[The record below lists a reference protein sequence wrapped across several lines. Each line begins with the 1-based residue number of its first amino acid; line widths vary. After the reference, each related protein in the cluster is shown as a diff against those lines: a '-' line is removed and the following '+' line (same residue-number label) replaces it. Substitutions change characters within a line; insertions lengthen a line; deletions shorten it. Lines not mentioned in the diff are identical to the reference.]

1 MNTPFLKSIQSL
13 FLFICI
19 TLLLTACDAPVAHK
33 NIITPEAKDTQE
45 EVLPLKG
52 YRGIPFTLTKEEV
65 IDKFKCTAYELTIGC
80 PFFDG
85 EKDEML
91 WITFNEAGRMV
102 LMKRDL
108 GYFNFDQAQ
117 SILTLFSKKYTVA
130 YEPSPATLNT
140 YKIGL
145 KDTLS
150 FVFAN
155 GQVVFQVGR
164 SFNKRNELMNIFIFP
179 QDVGET
185 FLENVKK

>member
-1 MNTPFLKSIQSL
+1 MKFFSKSIQSL
-13 FLFICI
+13 IILISCSLFI
-19 TLLLTACDAPVAHK
+19 TACEAPVAHK
-33 NIITPEAKDTQE
+33 NIIPPEAKDLQE
-45 EVLPLKG
+45 ENLPLKG
-52 YRGIPFTLTKEEV
+52 YRGILFTLTKDEV
-65 IDKFKCTAYELTIGC
+65 VNKFKCTEYELTIGC

-91 WITFNEAGRMV
+91 WITFNEAGRII

-108 GYFNFDQAQ
+108 GYFNFEQAQ
-117 SILTLFSKKYTVA
+117 TLLTIFSKKYTVA
-130 YEPSPATLNT
+130 YDPSPATLNT

-164 SFNKRNELMNIFIFP
+164 SFNKRNELMNVFIFP
-179 QDVGET
+179 PDVGAT

>member
-1 MNTPFLKSIQSL
+1 MTTPFLKSIQSL
-13 FLFICI
+13 PLIICLCI
-19 TLLLTACDAPVAHK
+19 LMTACDAPVAHK
-33 NIITPEAKDTQE
+33 NIITPEAKDLQE
-45 EVLPLKG
+45 ETLPLKG
-52 YRGIPFTLTKEEV
+52 YRGISFTLTKEEV
-65 IDKFKCTAYELTIGC
+65 IEKFKCTAYELTIGC

-91 WITFNEAGRMV
+91 WITFNEAGRMI

-108 GYFNFDQAQ
+108 GYFNYDQAQ
-117 SILTLFSKKYTVA
+117 SLLTLFSKKYTVA

-179 QDVGET
+179 EDVGAT